1 MASFRLRNNKWQVRV
16 RRHGHNPVT
25 KSFTTKQDAVQWAR
39 SIESQM
45 DRGSYIETTLAQK
58 NTLADLIE
66 LYIDQVLPTLRGYR
80 EDRYRLNAIKV
91 RPICRLALTALTPKL
106 LGEYRDQRLKE
117 VSAGTVIRELSYISS
132 VINHARREWG
142 INIDNPVKLVRKPP
156 TPQGRNRIL
165 GEAEKCRILQ
175 QLQPTRQNR
184 RNPWMPP
191 LIELA
196 LETAMRRG
204 ELLSLRWENVD
215 LTRRVAYLPITK
227 NGESRSVPL
236 STAAVKILQSLPR
249 NIDGRVFPIEA
260 QTVAAAF
267 MKAVKRAGVEDF
279 HFHDLRHT
287 AITNLAGKLSNVIEL
302 SAVSG
307 HKTLS
312 MLKRY
317 THLKAE
323 DLAMKLG

>member
-1 MASFRLRNNKWQVRV
+1 MASFRFRNNKWQVRV
-16 RRHGHNPVT
+16 RRQGHNPVT
-25 KSFTTKQDAVQWAR
+25 KSFTTKQEAVQWAR

-45 DRGSYIETTLAQK
+45 DRGSYIDTTLAQK
-58 NTLADLIE
+58 STLSDLIE
-66 LYIDQVLPTLRGYR
+66 LYIKQVLPSLRGCSA
-80 EDRYRLNAIKV
+80 DTIRLNAIKV
-91 RPICRLALTALTPKL
+91 RPICRLALTALTPKVL
-106 LGEYRDQRLKE
+106 ADYRDQRLKQ

-132 VINHARREWG
+132 IINHGRREWG
-142 INIDNPVKLVRKPP
+142 INIENPVKLVRKPP

-165 GEAEKCRILQ
+165 DEAEKCRLLQ

-184 RNPWMPP
+184 RNPWMPS
-191 LIELA
+191 LVELA

-204 ELLSLRWENVD
+204 ELLSLRWEYVD
-215 LTRRVAYLPITK
+215 LTRRVAYLPMTK
-227 NGESRSVPL
+227 NGDSRSVPL
-236 STAAVKILQSLPR
+236 SSGAAKVLQSLPR
-249 NIDGRVFPIEA
+249 NLDGRVFPIEA

-267 MKAVKRAGVEDF
+267 MRAVKRAGVKDF

-323 DLAMKLG
+323 DLAKKLG